1 MCALPIWVQTEV
13 FRLMNANG
21 VANANI
27 NTIQIKPQQL
37 GDLIVLVET
46 GAINNNTAREV
57 FEEMFKTGQ
66 DAKTIVDAKGLGQIS
81 DTSALQKIIEDV
93 IAANAT
99 QVQQDLGGN
108 EKLFGFF
115 VGQAMKATK
124 GKGNAGLINQ
134 MLKEA
139 IEKQKS

>member
-1 MCALPIWVQTEV
+1 
-13 FRLMNANG
+13 MNANG

-81 DTSALQKIIEDV
+81 DTSALQ
-93 IAANAT
+93 
-99 QVQQDLGGN
+99 
-108 EKLFGFF
+108 
-115 VGQAMKATK
+115 
-124 GKGNAGLINQ
+124 
-134 MLKEA
+134 
-139 IEKQKS
+139 